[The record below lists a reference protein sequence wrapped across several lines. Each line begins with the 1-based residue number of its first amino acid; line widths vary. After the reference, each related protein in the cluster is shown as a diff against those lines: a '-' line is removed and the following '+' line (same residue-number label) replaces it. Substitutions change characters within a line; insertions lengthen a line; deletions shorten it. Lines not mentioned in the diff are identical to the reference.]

1 MSGVQHSGDRILFL
15 LFHVKTQRI
24 SREMDIDR
32 DTLQQLYYY
41 LKLTRHLEERVTSRY
56 RQGKVV
62 GGVWTSNGTE
72 AVSVGFAYAL
82 EKDDITFIGGK

>member
-1 MSGVQHSGDRILFL
+1 
-15 LFHVKTQRI
+15 
-24 SREMDIDR
+24 MDIDR

-72 AVSVGFAYAL
+72 AVSVGFSYAL
-82 EKDDITFIGGK
+82 EKDDITAPYFRDMGAFLVRGITPRRLMG